1 MSSATFVLRTGK
13 QGNGKT
19 LNTIKEVDEKA
30 HKEGR
35 TVYFCNITNFK
46 PEHPAIK
53 ADWVEFDHPETWFDL
68 PKNSIIVIDEAQT
81 WFRVRP
87 QGSKVPEYASR
98 LEIMRKDGHELH
110 AITQSPKL
118 IDAHMRELCGL
129 HLHYYRGRG
138 GKIIKR
144 WEFDQPV
151 MNVGEKLDFPDGQS
165 TRITIDSKY
174 FGCYDSV
181 KEGTEHHFKFRPP
194 KAMYVLVV
202 CALLLVGAIWKIGQR
217 YADPEPEQTET
228 IPQPEMQQ
236 QPSSRSP
243 LTPSEM
249 LPVTPEQ
256 YAAAMVPRIPD
267 VPASAPMYD
276 QLTQAQSFPKPFCVS
291 TTDQEMIRRN
301 YKRMTVKLR
310 EGTPTGCRCNT
321 QQGTRLDVSH
331 EFCLSVVENGY
342 FDHTK
347 PDRMTNDMRDSAI
360 AGVTGRDGAAGTYG
374 GAGVSTPAI
383 QSRPSSDFVV
393 VGSGNP
399 GHLW

>member
-30 HKEGR
+30 HREGR
-35 TVYFCNITNFK
+35 TVYYCNITNFK
-46 PEHPAIK
+46 PHHPAIK
-53 ADWVEFDHPETWFDL
+53 ATWVEFDHPETWFEL
-68 PKNSIIVIDEAQT
+68 PKNAIIVIDEAQT

-118 IDAHMRELCGL
+118 IDSHMRELCGL

-138 GKIIKR
+138 GKVIKR

-165 TRITIDSKY
+165 TRITIDAKY

-194 KAMYVLVV
+194 KAMYVFGV
-202 CALLLVGAIWKIGQR
+202 CALLLLGAIWKISQR
-217 YADPEPEQTET
+217 YVTPDQPV
-228 IPQPEMQQ
+228 PQVIE
-236 QPSSRSP
+236 
-243 LTPSEM
+243 TPSQQHQPASPVSPAEM
-249 LPVTPEQ
+249 LPVTAEQ
-256 YAAAMVPRIPD
+256 YAASFTPRIPD
-267 VPASAPMYD
+267 VPASAPVYD
-276 QLTQAQSFPKPFCVS
+276 QLTQAQSFPKPFCVATS
-291 TTDQEMIRRN
+291 DIAMLERN
-301 YKRMTVKLR
+301 AKRMTLGYDD
-310 EGTPTGCRCNT
+310 EGQLSGCRCNT
-321 QQGTRLDVSH
+321 QQGTRLDVSFQ
-331 EFCLSVVENGY
+331 FCMNVVTNGY

-347 PDRMTNDMRDSAI
+347 PDRQVIDLRSSQDR
-360 AGVTGRDGAAGTYG
+360 GTGRDGAAGTYG
-374 GAGVSTPAI
+374 ATGQSVASNPTVSTG
-383 QSRPSSDFVV
+383 FTV

>member
-1 MSSATFVLRTGK
+1 MATFILRTGK
-13 QGNGKT
+13 PGNGKT

-35 TVYFCNITNFK
+35 TVYYCNVTNFK
-46 PEHPAIK
+46 PDHPAIK
-53 ADWVEFDHPETWFDL
+53 ATWVEFDHPETWFDL
-68 PKNSIIVIDEAQT
+68 PKNAIIVIDEAQT

-87 QGSKVPEYASR
+87 QGSKVPDYASR

-110 AITQSPKL
+110 VITQSPKL

-151 MNVGEKLDFPDGQS
+151 MNVGERLDFPDGQS
-165 TRITIDSKY
+165 TRITIDKTY

-194 KAMYVLVV
+194 KALYVFLV
-202 CALLLVGAIWKIGQR
+202 CALLLAGAVWKVGQR
-217 YADPEPEQTET
+217 YVTPEPEQAESVPVTEL
-228 IPQPEMQQ
+228 QQ
-236 QPSSRSP
+236 ISPSRAP
-243 LTPSEM
+243 LMPSEM

-256 YAAAMVPRIPD
+256 YAAQMVPRIPD
-267 VPASAPMYD
+267 VASSAPVYD
-276 QLTQAQSFPKPFCVS
+276 QITQAQSFPKPFCVS

-301 YKRMTVKLR
+301 HRRMTVKLR
-310 EGTPTGCRCNT
+310 DGTPTGCRCNS

-347 PDRMTNDMRDSAI
+347 PDRMNNDLRGSAL
-360 AGVTGRDGAAGTYG
+360 AGSFGRDGGLGTYG
-374 GAGVSTPAI
+374 GAGVPALA
-383 QSRPSSDFVV
+383 SNPRPSSEFVR
-393 VGSGNP
+393 VGSGKA